1 VTEQKTLTRRQMIE
15 EARLAAIEGR
25 WEDALAINLKIIE
38 RSPRDAAAYNRIGK
52 AHIELGHLQEAIEAY
67 TSSLK
72 IDPPNMIARQNLQ
85 RLEQLRSHGVEVKP
99 RSRQLAPR
107 TSVFIQEVGK
117 TWVDELARPASAEV
131 MAEVWSGEA
140 LELEVASGR
149 LIVKR
154 SDGVYLGEIEQRT
167 AVRVIELMRGGNT
180 YEVYALGP
188 SSAGL
193 RIILR
198 ETYRHPSQA
207 DRVSFPRQISQAG
220 KYLRERDVIRQLDE
234 ADFYFSDEDEEE
246 VEAETD
252 EAAAEPEGEEETIG
266 AQASGFPGPE
276 GLEDE
281 ENPNLPI

>member
-1 VTEQKTLTRRQMIE
+1 VTDEKTLTRRQMIE

-25 WEDALAINLKIIE
+25 WEDALGINQQLID
-38 RSPRDAAAYNRIGK
+38 RTPRDAAAFNRIGK
-52 AHIELGHLQEAIEAY
+52 AHIELGHLQQAIEAY

-85 RLEQLRSHGVEVKP
+85 RLEQLRSHEIDVKP
-99 RSRQLAPR
+99 RNRQLAPR

-117 TWVDELARPASAEV
+117 TWVDELVHPASAEV

-140 LELEVASGR
+140 LELEASGGR
-149 LIVKR
+149 LLVKR
-154 SDGVYLGEIEQRT
+154 SDGVQLGEIDQRT
-167 AVRVIELMRGGNT
+167 AVRVIELMNGGNT
-180 YEVYALGP
+180 YEVYALGAA
-188 SSAGL
+188 SSGL

-234 ADFYFSDEDEEE
+234 ADFYFSDEDDEE
-246 VEAETD
+246 VDSDETTADADPDDDTGEAQTQEFQN
-252 EAAAEPEGEEETIG
+252 EEGI
-266 AQASGFPGPE
+266 
-276 GLEDE
+276 EDE
-281 ENPNLPI
+281 ENPNLGL